1 MPASQDNAMSWIL
14 ERMTEI
20 DQGKIEEGGDSRY
33 LTLPYLPLPQLTLP
47 YLTLP
52 YLTLPYL
59 TLPYLTL
66 PYFTLP
72 YLTLPYLTLPYLTL
86 PYPTFS
92 NLILTPVPLL
102 LFSKPKLI
110 DHHFIFNNLTAE

>member
-59 TLPYLTL
+59 TLPY
-66 PYFTLP
+66 FTLP

-92 NLILTPVPLL
+92 NLLLNPVPL

-110 DHHFIFNNLTAE
+110 DHYFIFNNLTAE

>member
-33 LTLPYLPLPQLTLP
+33 LTLPYPTLPQLTLP

-52 YLTLPYL
+52 Y
-59 TLPYLTL
+59 
-66 PYFTLP
+66 F
-72 YLTLPYLTLPYLTL
+72 
-86 PYPTFS
+86 
-92 NLILTPVPLL
+92 LIL
-102 LFSKPKLI
+102 S
-110 DHHFIFNNLTAE
+110 